1 MATAGACFMKPLVN
15 LAWFVL
21 LWIAIL
27 AAIVGFFVTVGYG
40 SLLIPA
46 YVALALVYWALVVR
60 GVEGRKAIAGEKLTS
75 TLMANEQKL
84 GEAIQF
90 RLCALLSRRLVV
102 AATGSRIILVRRPLL
117 GGFTMKDYQWK
128 DLHDADLSENVFP
141 KLFGSRL
148 SFSIRRDGQ
157 GETEDRLVIDG
168 IDGRLA
174 SQIYSTAQDQEQAW
188 EEKRRVRTMEE
199 TRASSGGITL
209 GGYPSTPG
217 ADNTRGSV
225 LDELERAKKLLDAGV
240 ISDAEFN
247 EIKSKILSRQAF

>member
-1 MATAGACFMKPLVN
+1 MATAGARFMKPLAN
-15 LAWFVL
+15 LAWFIF

-27 AAIVGFFVTVGYG
+27 GVIVAFVVTVGYG

-46 YVALALVYWALVVR
+46 YLALALVYWALVIR
-60 GVEGRKAIAGEKLTS
+60 GSEGRKVRAGEKLTS
-75 TLMANEQKL
+75 TLMASEHTL
-84 GEAIQF
+84 GDAIQL

-102 AATGSRIILVRRPLL
+102 AATSSRVILIRRPFL

-148 SFSIRRDGQ
+148 SFSIRYE
-157 GETEDRLVIDG
+157 GEGATEDRLVIDG
-168 IDGRLA
+168 IEGRLA

-199 TRASSGGITL
+199 ARASSGGLTL
-209 GGYPSTPG
+209 GGYPSPAG
-217 ADNTRGSV
+217 AGNAGASA